1 MNLFGLSSDR
11 SFNFVVKPDQAR
23 ITLLDWETMTD
34 IAMKELKRIFQEKE

>member
-1 MNLFGLSSDR
+1 MNLFGLSEWSI
-11 SFNFVVKPDQAR
+11 FYVFKPDQAR